1 GMLPLPDE
9 QGELRA
15 ADELLAP
22 GAPVGE
28 VLVDD
33 SPFGVLDPAVVD
45 AYGLETVRAV
55 GVGWGFGLVREES
68 PTGPDR
74 ALGDEAGWWAQLG
87 EEPETL
93 VAVRDLDLIGPSQW
107 SAALTRRADDERIR
121 PLLADRAGY
130 TAWWLRRHARLD
142 GVPVA
147 ALRGE
152 NASLAGLLDPFPGEA
167 AAALGDGVL
176 AGDRVDG
183 PELAAVLLERL
194 ADPVRTPSPAE
205 VARAHE
211 RLADAVEDGAVDLD

>member
-1 GMLPLPDE
+1 
-9 QGELRA
+9 
-15 ADELLAP
+15 
-22 GAPVGE
+22 
-28 VLVDD
+28 
-33 SPFGVLDPAVVD
+33 
-45 AYGLETVRAV
+45 
-55 GVGWGFGLVREES
+55 
-68 PTGPDR
+68 
-74 ALGDEAGWWAQLG
+74 
-87 EEPETL
+87 
-93 VAVRDLDLIGPSQW
+93 VRDLDLIDPSQW
-107 SAALTRRADDERIR
+107 SAALTRLADDERIR

-211 RLADAVEDGAVDLD
+211 RLADAVEDGSVDLDELDAPESVRAVDGAVVPADRALVLHRPWLAAAVPAGRLVAGSLRAADALAELLDVEPASLAVRGAVTSSGRRTTSQAETG